1 MNGSMKFQK
10 KERLKTLKVSNDY
23 HEHLKDVASYG
34 IDLFGERV
42 SREFIAKIEAKV
54 SNLPFMPDANPKN
67 RFIESTEQKTYRN
80 IIVEKYIILYAVT
93 KSTIYVIDIIH
104 SAKNP
109 VIFNEIA
116 HERKKYS

>member
-1 MNGSMKFQK
+1 MKFHK
-10 KERLKTLKVSNDY
+10 KERLKTLKISNDY
-23 HEHLKDVASYG
+23 HEHLKDVALYG
-34 IDLFGERV
+34 IELFGERV

-54 SNLPFMPDANPKN
+54 SYLPFMPDANPKN
-67 RFIESTEQKTYRN
+67 RFVESTEQKTYRN
-80 IIVEKYIILYAVT
+80 IIVEKYIVLYAVT

-116 HERKKYS
+116 NKRQKYS